1 MMQTDMLEKDRRIA
15 ADGDEQG
22 KTGRSTEKN
31 MDKNTD
37 TSERPL
43 SVKTEQI
50 SGHKVE
56 SSEVKTEQISG
67 HKTESSEVKTGVN
80 YERNLRRENDGKVLQ
95 EIRMIR
101 RDDPDYPPQFM
112 HYARMPAS
120 FYVLGGL
127 PDPERKTVAIV
138 GARGCSSYGKEQ
150 AMLFGRKLAQAGV
163 QVISGMAY
171 GIDAFGQTG
180 ALDGGGRVYA
190 VLGTGVDVCYPRQ
203 NYPLYR
209 RILREGGGI
218 ISEFE
223 PGTPPDGWHFP
234 IRNRLIS
241 ALADVV
247 LVVEARPRS
256 GSLITADYAMEQ
268 GKSIYAV
275 PGRNGD
281 DLSCGCNRLIAQ
293 GAGIAWTPAVIL
305 EELGFTCE
313 EEAFWPESV
322 GSVKDDADGAEV
334 EVKKRVNKPRGGK
347 SELPARWEHADD
359 FGKIFGHLES
369 SPKSMHVLITQSG
382 LSPSTVASTLM
393 QLCVSGYVEESAPG
407 YFRRK

>member
-1 MMQTDMLEKDRRIA
+1 MMQSDMMEKDRLSYD
-15 ADGDEQG
+15 DGNGPEMNDEN
-22 KTGRSTEKN
+22 TEKKH
-31 MDKNTD
+31 DA
-37 TSERPL
+37 SEPAY
-43 SVKTEQI
+43 SAETEQL
-50 SGHKVE
+50 SGQLPEE
-56 SSEVKTEQISG
+56 SV
-67 HKTESSEVKTGVN
+67 VKTGVN
-80 YERNLRRENDGKVLQ
+80 YRRNLRRENDGKVLQ

-101 RDDPDYPPQFM
+101 RDDPDYPPQFT
-112 HYARMPAS
+112 HYPRMPAS
-120 FYVLGGL
+120 IYVLGSL

-150 AMLFGRKLAQAGV
+150 ALLFGRELAQAGV

-203 NYPLYR
+203 NYALYR

-218 ISEFE
+218 ISEYE
-223 PGTPPDGWHFP
+223 PGTPPDAWHFP

-241 ALADVV
+241 AFADVV

-281 DLSCGCNRLIAQ
+281 ELSSGCNRLIAQ

-313 EEAFWPESV
+313 EEAFWPEADESV
-322 GSVKDDADGAEV
+322 DAVADGAA
-334 EVKKRVNKPRGGK
+334 VKKCGNKPDGGK

-359 FGKIFGHLES
+359 FGKIFRHLER